1 MRFHFFIS
9 VLLVSFLSLFSVNVL
24 ADQESSSTTTTTSE
38 APNGDTVVKQVTTKT
53 TKIVTPVPTAK
64 EVIAAPKGYV
74 SCFTVAEGW
83 VNDTWIPAHQV
94 CQYDNTA
101 MGSVWVEGY
110 WGCNKATTEGV
121 CTNWE
126 WKTGHW
132 EKKLVVY

>member
-1 MRFHFFIS
+1 MTRFHLILS
-9 VLLVSFLSLFSVNVL
+9 VLLVSFLSLISVNVL
-24 ADQESSSTTTTTSE
+24 ADQEATQTTTTTSE
-38 APNGDTVVKQVTTKT
+38 TPSGNTVVKQVTTK
-53 TKIVTPVPTAK
+53 IITPVPTAK
-64 EVIAAPKGYV
+64 EVILAPKGYV

-83 VNDTWIPAHQV
+83 VNDIWIPAHQV